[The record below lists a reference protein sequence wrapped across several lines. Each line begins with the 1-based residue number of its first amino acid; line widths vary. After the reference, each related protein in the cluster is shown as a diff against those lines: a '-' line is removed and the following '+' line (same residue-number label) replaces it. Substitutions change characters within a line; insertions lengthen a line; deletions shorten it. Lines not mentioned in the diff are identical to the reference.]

1 MHLQG
6 RLLELLLFPELL
18 FWNTFS
24 LNFLSECFS
33 FWKQLFLRGSIWSIK
48 LLQRKYFFSK
58 HHLQSSLFKSSVSFY
73 MRRGVAINDSIFNRI
88 GFFWR
93 ISFISKSKRYFSM
106 KSSTYYFHI
115 KTKVLTDFQICIR
128 VPLNI
133 WELRILKIL
142 KYYVYFFLCTL
153 YFILVLTLVERK
165 SVFRVSI
172 FQKLTHVHELN
183 V

>member
-1 MHLQG
+1 M
-6 RLLELLLFPELL
+6 
-18 FWNTFS
+18 
-24 LNFLSECFS
+24 
-33 FWKQLFLRGSIWSIK
+33 
-48 LLQRKYFFSK
+48 
-58 HHLQSSLFKSSVSFY
+58 SFY

-133 WELRILKIL
+133 WQLRILKIL
-142 KYYVYFFLCTL
+142 KYCLLFSVYFIFHSGSNAGREKVSFSSFHFSKIDTCAWIERLGHS
-153 YFILVLTLVERK
+153 YWFWVMSNEVILSNENIKLNHSFPMHRFPNPENIRKPYGVEK
-165 SVFRVSI
+165 VSI
-172 FQKLTHVHELN
+172 REYMD
-183 V
+183 